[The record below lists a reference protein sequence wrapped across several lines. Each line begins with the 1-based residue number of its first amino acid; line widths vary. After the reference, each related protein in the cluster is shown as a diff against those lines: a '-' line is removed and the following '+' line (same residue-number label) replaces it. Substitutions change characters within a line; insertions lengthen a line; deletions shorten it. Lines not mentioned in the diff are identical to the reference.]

1 MVQLAFASSAFR
13 RFPLVEAMSA
23 IKAAGYDAIEI
34 MCDAPHAYPPQLTAS
49 DIERINADL
58 TAQSL
63 SVSNLNAFMMT
74 AVHGPAADDSL
85 PRVANDF
92 WLPSYVDA
100 DPADRRKRI
109 DHTIGALALAAKI
122 GAPTISI
129 EPGGPLDGQTEARAW
144 ELFADAI
151 AECAEHAERHGVV
164 IGIEP
169 EPGLII
175 ERTDQYL
182 RFMERVS
189 SPMVGMNLDVG
200 HLFCVG
206 EDPADAARRL
216 GPHVRHIQIEDIAA
230 SREHRHLAPGAGVID
245 FAAFRRALDDIDYDG
260 FVTVELYPYLEDP
273 SAAARQSLEHLRAL
287 GY

>member
-1 MVQLAFASSAFR
+1 MQLAFASSAFR
-13 RFPLVEAMSA
+13 RFPLTDAMAA
-23 IKAAGYDAIEI
+23 IKAAGYGAIEI
-34 MCDAPHAYPPQLTAS
+34 MCDAPHAYPPHLTDA
-49 DIERINADL
+49 DIEAIRAAL
-58 TAQSL
+58 REHGLA
-63 SVSNLNAFMMT
+63 VSNLNAFMMT

-92 WLPSYVDA
+92 WLPSYIDP

-109 DHTIGALALAAKI
+109 DHTLNALALAARL

-129 EPGGPLDGQTEARAW
+129 EPGGPLNGGDEARAW
-144 ELFADAI
+144 DLFAEAI
-151 AECAEHAERHGVV
+151 AECAEHAERHNVT
-164 IGIEP
+164 ICIEP

-182 RFMERVS
+182 RFMERIA
-189 SPMVGMNLDVG
+189 SPMVAMNLDVG

-206 EDPADAARRL
+206 EDPAEAARRL
-216 GPHVRHIQIEDIAA
+216 GRHVRHIQIEDIAA

-245 FAAFRRALDDIDYDG
+245 FAAFRRALDDIGYDG
-260 FVTVELYPYLEDP
+260 YVTVELYPYLDDP
-273 SAAARQSLEHLRAL
+273 SAAARESLAHLRAL